1 MESYAKAKKMTEG
14 LLDGWMVI
22 DALSDYAFYERGL
35 VEHPVPA
42 NNHIQPFADHGV
54 PDLWTYYCCAQGV
67 EVPNRFFSMPSARNR
82 IMGVLMYLYEIKGF
96 LHWGY
101 NFYNSGFSRKHI
113 DPFYDTHADYSFPS
127 GDAFL
132 VYPGPDGEAYSSL
145 RAQVQLEG
153 LQDLRALQKLEEK
166 IGRERV
172 LELIYEEQNR
182 PFTFQNYPADAG
194 WLYRLRERIAETL

>member
-1 MESYAKAKKMTEG
+1 
-14 LLDGWMVI
+14 MVI

-172 LELIYEEQNR
+172 LELIYEEQKG
-182 PFTFQNYPADAG
+182 PFTFRNYPADAG
-194 WLYRLRERIAETL
+194 WLYRLRERIAEAL

>member
-1 MESYAKAKKMTEG
+1 MTEG

-172 LELIYEEQNR
+172 LELIYEEQKE
-182 PFTFQNYPADAG
+182 PFTFRNYPADAG
-194 WLYRLRERIAETL
+194 WLYRLRERIAGAL